1 MKFNSLTDE
10 KLVKKLYRA
19 SQTGVKIQIICRGI
33 CVLVPGIKG
42 LSENIE
48 VISIVDK
55 YLEHS
60 RTFEFANNGKPL
72 FFISSADWMNRNLDH
87 RYEVVCPVIDPVLQK
102 ELHEVLQIQLS
113 DNLKARMVNCGKN
126 NIYKKTDTSELQIR
140 SQPAIYEYFKIKH

>member
-1 MKFNSLTDE
+1 
-10 KLVKKLYRA
+10 
-19 SQTGVKIQIICRGI
+19 
-33 CVLVPGIKG
+33 
-42 LSENIE
+42 
-48 VISIVDK
+48 
-55 YLEHS
+55 
-60 RTFEFANNGKPL
+60 
-72 FFISSADWMNRNLDH
+72 MNRNLDH